1 MEEIIDHND
10 IDREGIAIALDKK
23 FRAHQGKLGQFLMPK
38 LDIPTNEF
46 PDIIS
51 DWEINPEDINW
62 ISGKVETT
70 DIFCCSFEMTAE
82 GSFKSLPLKRK
93 IHFSGEM
100 EVSMK
105 DERID
110 ISDLSIQFWHE
121 IPDKNKQD

>member
-1 MEEIIDHND
+1 MAKIIDHND

-23 FRAHQGKLGQFLMPK
+23 IRAHKGKLGQFLMPK

-62 ISGKVETT
+62 IGGKVETT
-70 DIFCCSFEMTAE
+70 DIFCCSFEVTAE

-93 IHFSGEM
+93 IHFSGEVGITM
-100 EVSMK
+100 T
-105 DERID
+105 DEGICIPD
-110 ISDLSIQFWHE
+110 PNIQFWHE